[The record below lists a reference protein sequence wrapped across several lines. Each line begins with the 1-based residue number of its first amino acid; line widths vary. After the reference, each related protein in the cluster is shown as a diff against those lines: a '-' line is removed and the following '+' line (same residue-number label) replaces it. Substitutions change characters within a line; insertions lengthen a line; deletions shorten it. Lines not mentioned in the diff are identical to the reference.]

1 MSFEDREAIIR
12 QIEDQLQ
19 AGITQAGHEDLSV
32 MRLRDQYV
40 EEDNEPIVFSHSHLS
55 LSSCR
60 PHEHI
65 MLMRVD
71 WAWSYVNAS

>member
-1 MSFEDREAIIR
+1 MSFEDKEAIIR

-40 EEDNEPIVFSHSHLS
+40 DGNNESRVAALTHALTLS
-55 LSSCR
+55 FPVNTMFMC
-60 PHEHI
+60 I
-65 MLMRVD
+65 D
-71 WAWSYVNAS
+71 WVCSYENVS